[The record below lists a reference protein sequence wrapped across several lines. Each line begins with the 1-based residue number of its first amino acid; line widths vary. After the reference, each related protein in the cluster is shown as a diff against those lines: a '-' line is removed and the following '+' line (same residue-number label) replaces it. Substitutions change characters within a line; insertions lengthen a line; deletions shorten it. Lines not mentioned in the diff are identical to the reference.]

1 MPRIEPVD
9 PNNAPEE
16 VAQPLEQARQLDG
29 QTVNLH
35 RELANSMAAIQGY
48 VGLKG
53 PLAEGTFLASCRR
66 KIRSAAMRSSG
77 SAASISSTAGRVAAS
92 RGRAWGRVS
101 WSVVTARRSCASNRS
116 SRITRS

>member
-9 PNNAPEE
+9 ENSAPEE

-35 RELANSMAAIQGY
+35 RELANSRAAIRGY

-53 PLAEGTFLASCRR
+53 ALAEGNLPRELQEE
-66 KIRSAAMRSSG
+66 I
-77 SAASISSTAGRVAAS
+77 SIG
-92 RGRAWGRVS
+92 VS
-101 WSVVTARRSCASNRS
+101 DADGCKY
-116 SRITRS
+116 